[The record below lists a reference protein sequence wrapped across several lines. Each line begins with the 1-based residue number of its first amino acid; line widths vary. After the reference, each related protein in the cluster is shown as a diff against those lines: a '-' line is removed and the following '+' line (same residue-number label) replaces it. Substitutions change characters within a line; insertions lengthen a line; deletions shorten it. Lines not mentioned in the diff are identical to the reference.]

1 MFHLTNLNHSSVLC
15 FKSGIK
21 GNRLKKILKPWKY
34 CLKVTSILYNVI
46 NKCIDVFDI
55 CGKSSTFH
63 CPLPITDTM
72 QIEGCCV
79 LHFWNCEGSQAHSSY
94 GRYYCYFSFRSDRRL
109 LCSLLISGSRS
120 SYINVPFSSKKL
132 ATDFTNVA
140 SLSVPVLPS
149 LQLSTRLYLSSY
161 LKQTNWNTTSIEERV
176 YIVLTNH
183 MDRGTNPS

>member
-1 MFHLTNLNHSSVLC
+1 M
-15 FKSGIK
+15 
-21 GNRLKKILKPWKY
+21 
-34 CLKVTSILYNVI
+34 TSILHNVI
-46 NKCIDVFDI
+46 NKCNDVFDI

-63 CPLPITDTM
+63 YPLPITDTM

-79 LHFWNCEGSQAHSSY
+79 IHFWNCEGSQAHSSY
-94 GRYYCYFSFRSDRRL
+94 GRHYCYFSFRSDRRL

-149 LQLSTRLYLSSY
+149 LQLRTRLYLSSY
-161 LKQTNWNTTSIEERV
+161 LKQTNLNTTSIEEYV
-176 YIVLTNH
+176 YIVLINH
-183 MDRGTNPS
+183 GDRGTDPP